1 MLKLKKIL
9 SVIVC
14 FTIILAAFSAC
25 GETEVVL
32 PDEDG
37 WVTAWAAAPEAAD
50 VDTIP
55 SNPGL
60 KGNTVRQVIRP
71 SISGDTITIT
81 LSNEYGTIPVV
92 FESVH
97 IAKLKS
103 SGSDAID
110 TSTDTVLTFN
120 GSESITVEAG
130 ETVTCDAVS
139 FDVEALEDI
148 AISIKLGDYTGG
160 TVTCHKLSNYSTWVT
175 EGDCV
180 SDESFSAVKVMSS
193 WYYITR
199 LDVWS
204 EAGTKAVVCLGDS
217 ITDGAC
223 STYNQ
228 YQSWCD
234 QLAVMLNSNSDTENI
249 SVVNM
254 GISGNMLTGD
264 SDDTA
269 LNRLERDVLSVSGVR
284 YVILLIG
291 INDVGTAQADIS
303 DEMIECYK
311 EIISLCHAAGLK
323 VYAGTLTPVKGNFY
337 YSELHEKIR
346 TAVNEFLTSDDS
358 GFDGVIDFASA
369 IASEEDSAQMADEYN
384 GSTADYL
391 HPGDAGYARMA
402 EEAYESLLSFWS
414 TT

>member
-1 MLKLKKIL
+1 MSKIRRIL

-14 FTIILAAFSAC
+14 FTVILAAFSAC

-37 WVTAWAAAPEAAD
+37 WVTAWAAAPEASD
-50 VDTIP
+50 VDVIP

-60 KGNTVRQVIRP
+60 KGNTVREVIRP

-81 LSNEYGTIPVV
+81 LSNEYGSIPVV

-97 IAKLKS
+97 IAKLQS

-110 TSTDTVLTFN
+110 TSTDTVLTFD
-120 GSESITVEAG
+120 GSESVTVEAG
-130 ETVTCDAVS
+130 ETVTCDAIS
-139 FDVEALEDI
+139 FDVEALEEI

-160 TVTCHKLSNYSTWVT
+160 TVTCHKLSNHSTWVA
-175 EGDCV
+175 EGNCV
-180 SDESFSAVKVMSS
+180 SDESFSTFKVMSS

-204 EAGTKAVVCLGDS
+204 EAGTKAIVCLGDS

-234 QLAVMLNSNSDTENI
+234 QLAYMLNSNPDTDNI

-254 GISGNMLTGD
+254 GISGNMLTGE
-264 SDDTA
+264 SSDTA
-269 LNRLERDVLSVSGVR
+269 VNRLTRDVLEVSGVR

-311 EIISLCHAAGLK
+311 EIISQCHAAGLK

-346 TAVNEFLTSDDS
+346 TAVNEFLSSDDS
-358 GFDGVIDFASA
+358 GFDGVIDFGGA

-384 GSTADYL
+384 GSTSDYL
-391 HPGDAGYARMA
+391 HPGDAGYERMA
-402 EEAYESLLSFWS
+402 EEAYHSLLSFWS
-414 TT
+414 IT